1 MIPFNVPLITGNE
14 EVYLAEVIKN
24 GKYSGD
30 GIFTKHC
37 HAWLEATTQCKKA
50 LLTTSCT
57 HALEMAALLI
67 DIQPGDEVIM
77 SSFTF
82 VSTANPF
89 VLRGARVKFVDIRP
103 NTMNIDENLI
113 EAAITEKTRAIVP
126 MHYAGIGCEMD
137 KIMELAN
144 KYSLWVIEDAAQ
156 CLLAYYQGRHLG
168 SIGHLGA
175 ISFHDT
181 KNIQCGEGGTL
192 LINDLELWRRAEILR
207 EKGTNRSAFLRGEI
221 DKYTWVDQGSSY
233 LPSELNAGFLYAQLE
248 RAREVTERR
257 RSLWNKYYEL
267 LTPLADQGLI
277 GLPTLPNNTEHNGHI
292 FYIKLKDIEQR
303 QEVIDGLKQQG
314 IYTVFHYI
322 PLHSALAGKSFGEFI
337 CEDRYTTKESER
349 LLRLPMYYDL
359 DKNGILDIKI
369 QCEIILNKNELI
381 EQ

>member
-1 MIPFNVPLITGNE
+1 
-14 EVYLAEVIKN
+14 
-24 GKYSGD
+24 
-30 GIFTKHC
+30 
-37 HAWLEATTQCKKA
+37 
-50 LLTTSCT
+50 
-57 HALEMAALLI
+57 
-67 DIQPGDEVIM
+67 M

-89 VLRGARVKFVDIRP
+89 VLRGARIKFVDIWP
-103 NTMNIDENLI
+103 DTMNIDENLI
-113 EAAITEKTRAIVP
+113 EAGITEKTRAIVP
-126 MHYAGIGCEMD
+126 MHYAGVGCEMD

-192 LINDLELWRRAEILR
+192 LINDPELWRRAEILR

-267 LTPLADQGLI
+267 LNPLADQGLI

-292 FYIKLKDIEQR
+292 FYVKLKDIEQR
-303 QEVIDGLKQQG
+303 QEVIDELKQQG

-337 CEDRYTTKESER
+337 GEDRYTTKESER

-359 DKNGILDIKI
+359 DKNGIRDIKI

-381 EQ
+381 KQ